1 METVQQAILKA
12 VSAFGGDDG
21 TFNSAGFAHAF
32 AELAGVATHLNLPDG
47 KIVAAILKGRG
58 DVAALPGGA
67 HYRYLEWKS
76 EAEKRKHIRT
86 VCCDFDGVLHSY
98 DSGYKGPCEIPDPPV
113 PGAFDWLESMARD
126 GRFQVCVYSSRSK
139 EPGAIEAMIAW
150 FKTHGLPWETIS
162 QLRFPTQK
170 PAAIMTID
178 DRALCFAGTFPT
190 KEWLIDFKPW
200 NKKRS

>member
-21 TFNSAGFAHAF
+21 TFNAAGFATAF
-32 AELAGVATHLNLPDG
+32 AELAGVSPKGNVTDG
-47 KIVAAILKGRG
+47 KVVAAILGGRG

-67 HYRYLEWKS
+67 HYRYLSWES
-76 EAEKRKHIRT
+76 EARKRKHIR
-86 VCCDFDGVLHSY
+86 VICCDFDGVLHSY
-98 DSGYKGPCEIPDPPV
+98 ASGYLGPCEIPDPPV
-113 PGAFDWLESMARD
+113 PGAFDWLQSMTRD
-126 GRFQVCVYSSRSK
+126 GRFEVHVYSSRSK
-139 EPGAIEAMIAW
+139 ESGAIEAMIAW

-162 QLRFPTQK
+162 LLKFPTQK

-178 DRALCFAGTFPT
+178 DRAFCFNGTFPT

-200 NKKRS
+200 NKKR